1 MVEISLRR
9 KTGTMDPHTTIN
21 RSVTETPMFFHNG
34 ICRLFGLIHEPV
46 RSPSGEAWLFCH
58 PFIEEKL
65 WAHRV
70 FVTFAR
76 ALAAR
81 GAWVLRF
88 DMMGNGDSEGR
99 FSDTSVNTM
108 LGNIECAVGQ
118 LSRLSGK
125 ENNIGLL
132 GLRLGATLA
141 ALTAERHSHIGKL
154 VLWDPIVDG
163 ARYMQELLRIN
174 LTTQSAV
181 YKEIRYNRETLV
193 RMMREGSTVNIDG
206 YELAYPCYEQV
217 AAINLKESS
226 KQFSGPCLIV
236 QIGKE
241 GQPIQPDL
249 KALHETYRAATLRSA
264 VEEPFWKE
272 IKRWYRTAPSLFDA
286 TLRWMNEV

>member
-1 MVEISLRR
+1 
-9 KTGTMDPHTTIN
+9 MDSYATVT
-21 RSVTETPMFFHNG
+21 RSVVEKPFFFHNG
-34 ICRLFGLIHEPV
+34 PCRLLGLVHEPAGV
-46 RSPSGEAWLFCH
+46 PSGEAWLFCH

-70 FVTFAR
+70 YVSFAR
-76 ALAAR
+76 ILAAR

-99 FSDTSVNTM
+99 FSDVSVDTM
-108 LGNIECAVGQ
+108 LADIDCAISCLGQ
-118 LSRLSGK
+118 LSRVEGTI
-125 ENNIGLL
+125 NLL

-141 ALTAERHSHIGKL
+141 ALTAERRAKVGKL
-154 VLWDPIVDG
+154 VLWDPVVDG
-163 ARYMQELLRIN
+163 AKYMQELLRIN

-217 AAINLKESS
+217 SAINLKE
-226 KQFSGPCLIV
+226 GPKRFAGRCLIV

-249 KALHETYRAATLRSA
+249 KALQETYQAATLRTA

-286 TLRWMNEV
+286 TLRWMDEV

>member
-1 MVEISLRR
+1 
-9 KTGTMDPHTTIN
+9 MDSYATVT
-21 RSVTETPMFFHNG
+21 RSVVEKPFFFHNG
-34 ICRLFGLIHEPV
+34 QCRLLGLVHEPAGV
-46 RSPSGEAWLFCH
+46 PSGEAWLFCH

-70 FVTFAR
+70 YVSFAR
-76 ALAAR
+76 ILAAR

-99 FSDTSVNTM
+99 FSDVSVDTM
-108 LGNIECAVGQ
+108 LADIDCAISCLGQ
-118 LSRLSGK
+118 LSRVEGTI
-125 ENNIGLL
+125 NLL

-141 ALTAERHSHIGKL
+141 ALTAERRAKVGKL
-154 VLWDPIVDG
+154 VLWDPVVDG
-163 ARYMQELLRIN
+163 AKYMQELLRIN

-217 AAINLKESS
+217 SAINLKE
-226 KQFSGPCLIV
+226 GPKRFAGRCLIV

-249 KALHETYRAATLRSA
+249 KALQETYQAATLRTA

-286 TLRWMNEV
+286 TLRWMDEV

>member
-1 MVEISLRR
+1 M
-9 KTGTMDPHTTIN
+9 
-21 RSVTETPMFFHNG
+21 TEKPIFFQSG
-34 ICRLFGLIHEPV
+34 GCRLFGLVHEPV
-46 RSPSGEAWLFCH
+46 GVPSGEAWLFCH
-58 PFIEEKL
+58 PFAEEKL

-70 FVTFAR
+70 YVSFAR
-76 ALAAR
+76 ILAAR

-99 FSDTSVNTM
+99 FSDISVETM
-108 LGNIECAVGQ
+108 LGDIECAVAQ
-118 LSRLSGK
+118 LSRLSGIAT
-125 ENNIGLL
+125 NVGLL

-141 ALTAERHSHIGKL
+141 ALTAEQRSHIGKL

-163 ARYMQELLRIN
+163 AKYMQELLRIN

-217 AAINLKESS
+217 SAINLKE
-226 KQFSGPCLIV
+226 GPKRFAGRCLIV

-249 KALHETYRAATLRSA
+249 KTLHETYQAATVRTA

-272 IKRWYRTAPSLFDA
+272 IKRWYRAAPNLFET
-286 TLRWMNEV
+286 TLGWMQHDERSVSCNV

>member
-1 MVEISLRR
+1 
-9 KTGTMDPHTTIN
+9 
-21 RSVTETPMFFHNG
+21 MFFHNG
-34 ICRLFGLIHEPV
+34 GMCRLFGLIHEPV
-46 RSPSGEAWLFCH
+46 GSPLGEAWLFCH

-70 FVTFAR
+70 FVAFAR

-99 FSDTSVNTM
+99 FSETSVDTM
-108 LGNIECAVGQ
+108 LGDIECAVNQ
-118 LSRLSGK
+118 LRRLSGIEK
-125 ENNIGLL
+125 NIGLL

-141 ALTAERHSHIGKL
+141 ALTAERNPNIGKL

-163 ARYMQELLRIN
+163 AKYMQELLRIN

-181 YKEIRYNRETLV
+181 YKEIRYNREALV
-193 RMMREGSTVNIDG
+193 RMMREGRTVNIDG

-217 AAINLKESS
+217 SAINLKEGT
-226 KQFSGPCLIV
+226 KQFAGPCLIV

-241 GQPIQPDL
+241 GQPIQPDF
-249 KALHETYRAATLRSA
+249 KALHETYQVATLRSA

-272 IKRWYRTAPSLFDA
+272 IKRWYRTAPNLFDT
-286 TLRWMNEV
+286 TLSWVNGG